1 MIYLELL
8 VFWIL
13 GNVIA
18 WLFGADGEQLVSFW
32 TRLIGF
38 VAVMFTIGA
47 IIGVGIKWGL
57 S

>member
-8 VFWIL
+8 VLWIL

-32 TRLIGF
+32 LSLLWFF
-38 VAVMFTIGA
+38 VVTFTIGA
-47 IIGVGIKWGL
+47 AIGVGIKWGL